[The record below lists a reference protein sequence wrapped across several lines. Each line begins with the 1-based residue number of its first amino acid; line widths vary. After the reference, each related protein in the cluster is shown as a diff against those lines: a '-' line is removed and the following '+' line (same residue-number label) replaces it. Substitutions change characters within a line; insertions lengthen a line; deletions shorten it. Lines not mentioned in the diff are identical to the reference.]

1 MIRES
6 AHPGERIL
14 YVDDERVAREAFACA
29 AHELGYRVD
38 TADGGGEAL
47 TKASRNRYAVI
58 AADLRMPTLNG
69 LSLIQLLRPKWP
81 ETSYLIVTGASHID
95 LPEQHDGSPLVD
107 EVVSKPWKIEELAHI
122 LTRAIERY
130 RGRKSGSYEATP
142 EDLPLLLVADHDA
155 GADPLRRSLGATFPD
170 ALLTV
175 APNVE
180 RALETLLETSFRAVF
195 VDFELAEG
203 GGIGAIQ
210 RLRRAQPELPII
222 VLGSLEDESIRERAL
237 GAGAHDYLAKPG
249 VNDYVVRQSLRYAL
263 DRKRTEDRLFF
274 LTHRDP
280 VSGLFNR
287 SVFQERLSEAIR
299 RAGSES
305 TLAVL
310 LLDLDRFKQV
320 NDSLSHAIGDR
331 LLELVAGRL
340 SENLGER
347 DLVARLGGDEF
358 AVLLEGISGGE
369 EAVATAQRLLE
380 TFVPPARLREYEI
393 VVTAS
398 IGIALYPDHA
408 NNADELLQRADKA
421 MYQAK
426 QAGRDGYR
434 VYSEKNE
441 ESRSG
446 VLQRLRFESGI
457 RQALEQNQYL
467 VYYQPQ
473 MTMDRSRLLAVEALV
488 RWMHPKVGLV
498 PPSKFMPF
506 LESTGLIKGV
516 GAWVLETACGE
527 VRTWQQRGF
536 SDLRVT
542 VNLSARQ
549 FEGTDLVA
557 SVERVLDATA
567 LSASMLELEI
577 TESLL
582 MRDVD
587 RTRAILKELKAL
599 GVRIAIDDF
608 GTGYSSLAYLTKFP
622 FDCLKI
628 DQSFVHD
635 IETDRDHRAIAQAII
650 GLGHSLR
657 LDVVAEG
664 VETEP
669 QLELLRGCD
678 GFQGFLVSRPRAA
691 VETLEL
697 LERYRD
703 PLAT

>member
-1 MIRES
+1 LIREPS
-6 AHPGERIL
+6 PPREKIL
-14 YVDDERVAREAFACA
+14 YVDDERAAREAFACA

-47 TKASRNRYAVI
+47 TKASQNRYAII
-58 AADLRMPTLNG
+58 ATDLRMPTLNG

-81 ETSYLIVTGASHID
+81 RTSYLIVTGASHLD
-95 LPEQHDGSPLVD
+95 LPAQYNGSPLVD
-107 EVVSKPWKIEELAHI
+107 EVVPKPWKLDDLARI

-130 RGRKSGSYEATP
+130 RDRGSEGDETP
-142 EDLPLLLVADHDA
+142 SEDLSLLLVTDNAP
-155 GADPLRRSLGATFPD
+155 GAETIRRSLGGSFPET
-170 ALLTV
+170 LLTV
-175 APNVE
+175 EPSLD
-180 RALETLLETSFRAVF
+180 RALETLLETSFRAVLL
-195 VDFELAEG
+195 DFELADG

-210 RLRRAQPELPII
+210 RLRRARVDLPIV
-222 VLGSLEDESIRERAL
+222 VLGSLDDESVRERAL
-237 GAGAHDYLAKPG
+237 GAGAQDYLAKPSLS
-249 VNDYVVRQSLRYAL
+249 DYVLRQSLRYAL
-263 DRKRTEDRLFF
+263 DRKRTEERLFF

-287 SVFQERLSEAIR
+287 AVFQDRLTQAIGK
-299 RAGSES
+299 AGPET

-331 LLELVAGRL
+331 LIELVAGRL
-340 SENLGER
+340 TENLKEG
-347 DLVARLGGDEF
+347 DLIARLGGDEF
-358 AVLLEGISGGE
+358 AVLLEGVSSE
-369 EAVATAQRLLE
+369 QAAAVAQRLLE
-380 TFVPPARLREYEI
+380 AFVPPARLKEYEI

-398 IGIALYPDHA
+398 IGIALYPDNA
-408 NNADELLQRADKA
+408 GSADELLQRADRA
-421 MYQAK
+421 MYRAK
-426 QAGRDGYR
+426 QNGRDGYQIF
-434 VYSEKNE
+434 SEENE

-446 VLQRLRFESGI
+446 VLERLRFESGI
-457 RQALEQNQYL
+457 RHALEQNEYV

-473 MTMDRSRLLAVEALV
+473 LTMDRARLVAVEALV
-488 RWMHPKVGLV
+488 RWRHPKVGLV
-498 PPSKFMPF
+498 PPSRFMPF

-527 VRTWQQRGF
+527 VRRWQGQGF

-549 FEGTDLVA
+549 FEGSDLVS
-557 SVERVLDATA
+557 SVEHILEETSLPAP
-567 LSASMLELEI
+567 MLELEI

-582 MRDVD
+582 MKDID
-587 RTRAILKELKAL
+587 RTRAILRELKAL

-608 GTGYSSLAYLTKFP
+608 GTGYSSLAYLTQFP

-628 DQSFVHD
+628 DRSFVRD
-635 IETDRDHRAIAQAII
+635 IETDEDHRAVAQAII

-691 VETLEL
+691 ADLLEL
-697 LERYRD
+697 LERYRA
-703 PLAT
+703 PLV